1 VNFAFS
7 SVGRGTSRL
16 LAFMAEG
23 RSNVLRPPG
32 FEGGHD
38 GSAYLAGMQARIRE
52 ENTQRRQLTW
62 AAQAG
67 RRWVGE
73 FRAQQFRTAPPGVA
87 SLTLC
92 DTYPGAQARGRQP
105 LPVGHG
111 TRLGHVLSRGLHSGE
126 CFALGVCRVNA

>member
-1 VNFAFS
+1 
-7 SVGRGTSRL
+7 
-16 LAFMAEG
+16 MAEG

-111 TRLGHVLSRGLHSGE
+111 TRLGHVLSRGLPSFWGVLCAGCLQSE
-126 CFALGVCRVNA
+126 CMSTNVGIKDHPVPKTDM